1 MTSSRRW
8 LKWAGGLLLIGFGC
22 TPSPPPPTT
31 QLPVP
36 VGQARMWF
44 YRDWQPSE
52 ILNLANVT
60 VNGVLFGSVANGGV
74 IYRDVPPGRYH
85 IAPVSFVP
93 NSNQDANIELAAGQ
107 QAYLKVVSSAAWGSE
122 DTGGKN
128 IERNAF
134 WVWVIPPA
142 VAQAE
147 IANRRQGI

>member
-8 LKWAGGLLLIGFGC
+8 LKWAGGLLLIGSGC
-22 TPSPPPPTT
+22 APSSPPATT

-60 VNGVLFGSVANGGV
+60 VNGAFFASVANGGV
-74 IYRDVPPGRYH
+74 TYRDVPPGHYH
-85 IAPVSFVP
+85 IAPVSFIP
-93 NSNQDANIELAAGQ
+93 NSNQDANIELVAGQ
-107 QAYLKVVSSAAWGSE
+107 QAYLKIVSSAAWGSE

-134 WVWVIPPA
+134 WVWVIRPT
-142 VAQAE
+142 VARAE
-147 IANRRQGI
+147 IANLPQGI

>member
-8 LKWAGGLLLIGFGC
+8 LKWAGGLLLIGSGC
-22 TPSPPPPTT
+22 APSPPTTT

-52 ILNLANVT
+52 SLNLANLT
-60 VNGVLFGSVANGGV
+60 VNGTLFGSVANGST
-74 IYRDVPPGRYH
+74 IYRDVLPGRYH
-85 IAPVSFVP
+85 IAPASFVP

-107 QAYLKVVSSAAWGSE
+107 QAYLKIVSSTAWGS
-122 DTGGKN
+122 DNTAAKN
-128 IERNAF
+128 IERDAF
-134 WVWVIPPA
+134 WVWVIPPV

>member
-1 MTSSRRW
+1 
-8 LKWAGGLLLIGFGC
+8 
-22 TPSPPPPTT
+22 
-31 QLPVP
+31 
-36 VGQARMWF
+36 MWF

-85 IAPVSFVP
+85 IAPASFVP

-107 QAYLKVVSSAAWGSE
+107 QAYLKIVSSAAWGSE
-122 DTGGKN
+122 DTAAKN

-134 WVWVIPPA
+134 WVYVIPPA
-142 VAQAE
+142 LGGPKLPASVKAFEVCCFPRCSNSVGSQ
-147 IANRRQGI
+147 